1 MFRGEILGV
10 IYYTWNAYKKAW
22 NKAVR
27 EGKLV
32 DRKGRKVTKMY
43 PEEGYDDSLLNDSGV
58 IKIQGRYRSK
68 IPC

>member
-10 IYYTWNAYKKAW
+10 MYYTWNAYKKAW

-43 PEEGYDDSLLNDSGV
+43 PEEGYDDGL
-58 IKIQGRYRSK
+58 
-68 IPC
+68 